1 MKRKN
6 ILLAAVIIAAVF
18 GFRGV
23 FPDTANNIK
32 AAIAGVFSRDIDYKE
47 VFFDLGNAVPAF
59 LGGKEKEIEYKHWSD
74 ISLAYSMTIHKSQG
88 SEYDSVI
95 IALPSSAT
103 NMWQRNLLYT
113 AITRAKKHVT
123 IVCQPDAIEC
133 AAQNTKTTNRRT
145 TLKELLCA

>member
-1 MKRKN
+1 MVRN
-6 ILLAAVIIAAVF
+6 DYSVGYVNGDVGTITAIDEAAGLITVSL
-18 GFRGV
+18 GGV
-23 FPDTANNIK
+23 E
-32 AAIAGVFSRDIDYKE
+32 KE
-47 VFFDLGNAVPAF
+47 VEA
-59 LGGKEKEIEYKHWSD
+59 IHWQD

-103 NMWQRNLLYT
+103 SMWQRNLLYT

-133 AAQNTKTTNRRT
+133 SAQNTKTTDRRT